1 MYVHAM
7 QASALHGIDLS
18 FQLAQ
23 LNCTEAPTIPLGE
36 LDGNKLNMLEGSYI
50 GDAVSSEATQVS
62 SVWLLTLL
70 HQLPSL

>member
-1 MYVHAM
+1 M

-23 LNCTEAPTIPLGE
+23 LNCTEAPMIPLGE

-50 GDAVSSEATQVS
+50 GEAV
-62 SVWLLTLL
+62 
-70 HQLPSL
+70 